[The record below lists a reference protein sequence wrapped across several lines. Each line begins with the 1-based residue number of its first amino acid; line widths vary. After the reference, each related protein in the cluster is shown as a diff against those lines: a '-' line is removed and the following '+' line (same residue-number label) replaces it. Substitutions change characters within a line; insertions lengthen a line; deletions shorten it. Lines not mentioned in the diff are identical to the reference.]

1 MGISSILKELI
12 NNNNNFINMKTLC
25 LVLLGLFALAA
36 ARPDILN
43 YSVEEGDNEHEH
55 EQEGTAGTAVEGEY
69 SWTAP
74 NGEEL
79 VVKYIADHLGYRI
92 VESNALPEAPE
103 FDLEQPKIEEAEEEE
118 KGDNVPV
125 RGLPTRNDEEED
137 EDAPKFR
144 TVVVSEEE
152 ED

>member
-12 NNNNNFINMKTLC
+12 NSNNYINMKTVC

-55 EQEGTAGTAVEGEY
+55 EQEGTAGVAVEGEY

-74 NGEEL
+74 DGEEL
-79 VVKYIADHLGYRI
+79 VVKYIADHLGYR
-92 VESNALPEAPE
+92 VVKSNALPEAPE
-103 FDLEQPKIEEAEEEE
+103 AVSAEEAEE
-118 KGDNVPV
+118 DN
-125 RGLPTRNDEEED
+125 E
-137 EDAPKFR
+137 
-144 TVVVSEEE
+144 
-152 ED
+152 

>member
-1 MGISSILKELI
+1 MGITYIHSLNKSTT
-12 NNNNNFINMKTLC
+12 NNNIISMKTMC
-25 LVLLGLFALAA
+25 LVLLGFFALAA

-55 EQEGTAGTAVEGEY
+55 EQEGTAGVAVEGEY

-79 VVKYIADHLGYRI
+79 VVKYIADHLGYRV

-103 FDLEQPKIEEAEEEE
+103 AISAEEAEE
-118 KGDNVPV
+118 DN
-125 RGLPTRNDEEED
+125 E
-137 EDAPKFR
+137 
-144 TVVVSEEE
+144 
-152 ED
+152 

>member
-1 MGISSILKELI
+1 MGSLTNSSKLLTTSDI
-12 NNNNNFINMKTLC
+12 MKTLC
-25 LVLLGLFALAA
+25 LFLLGLFALAA

-55 EQEGTAGTAVEGEY
+55 EQEVTAGTAVEGEY

-103 FDLEQPKIEEAEEEE
+103 ANLAQPKAVEVSAEEAEE
-118 KGDNVPV
+118 DN
-125 RGLPTRNDEEED
+125 E
-137 EDAPKFR
+137 
-144 TVVVSEEE
+144 
-152 ED
+152 